1 MKSIQDLTPLDKA
14 RLLLA
19 ISTTDNINALT
30 AELSCCSSKLDQEYA
45 PDTIHGKIVSIV
57 EKLTPLEKSKLLLA
71 MNEDGYKDRVRSTKP
86 KQLPPGSTNPEPVCD
101 IELEHYTVH
110 GLRRLARER
119 GMKSTWLASA
129 RRSQLIALLNGAG
142 HKS

>member
-1 MKSIQDLTPLDKA
+1 MKSIHELTSLDKA

-30 AELSCCSSKLDQEYA
+30 AELSCCGSKLDREYA

-71 MNEDGYKDRVRSTKP
+71 MNEDGYKDRVWSAKP
-86 KQLPPGSTNPEPVCD
+86 KQLPPASTEPERD

-129 RRSQLIALLNGAG
+129 RRSQLIAMLNGAG
-142 HKS
+142 HTS